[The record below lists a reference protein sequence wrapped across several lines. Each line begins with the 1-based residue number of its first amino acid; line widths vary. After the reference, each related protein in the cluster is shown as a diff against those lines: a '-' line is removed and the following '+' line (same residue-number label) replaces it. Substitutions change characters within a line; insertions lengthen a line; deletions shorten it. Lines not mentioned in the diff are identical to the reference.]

1 MYTID
6 QIVTA
11 TQTNSTAIS
20 IACILVWLVGF
31 LQYGSSV
38 YLQLSEKRSAW
49 WFWQHAW
56 YIGHDFTF
64 VMFFQKW
71 FFIIDF
77 WTFKV
82 MWAGC
87 LIFIG
92 IELFT
97 LYNVIKDDGERQEV
111 FGRYKTGKGSISKQ
125 EAWVRGLIGYAFGIV
140 LFYTLTVA
148 LGDPCCFFLTM
159 STNFIV
165 AIFPAFLAEERGSR
179 RGHSMWLGIF
189 ILAGTINTFCPVT
202 NMWYNL
208 APCFQE
214 PWYYVL
220 GVIAIIGCINY
231 FRVLASLPKKDYLTA
246 SGKKPLW

>member
-6 QIVTA
+6 DIVYA
-11 TQTNSTAIS
+11 TQNNATAVT
-20 IACILVWLVGF
+20 IACILVWLIGF
-31 LQYGSSV
+31 LQYGTSV

-49 WFWQHAW
+49 WFIQHAW
-56 YIGHDFTF
+56 YIGHDLTF
-64 VMFFQKW
+64 VLFFQKW

-87 LIFIG
+87 LVFIG

-97 LYNVIKDDGERQEV
+97 LYNTIKDDGERQEV
-111 FGRYKTGKGSISKQ
+111 FGRFKPNSGPITKK
-125 EAWVRGLIGYAFGIV
+125 EAWTRGLIGYALGFA
-140 LFYTLTVA
+140 LFITLTYA

-159 STNFIV
+159 TTNFMV
-165 AIFPAFLAEERGSR
+165 AVFPAFLAEERGSR

-189 ILAGTINTFCPVT
+189 ILAGTINTFCPGIS
-202 NMWYNL
+202 MWYNL
-208 APCFQE
+208 AECFRE

-220 GVIAIIGCINY
+220 GVIGIIGCINY
-231 FRVLASLPKKDYLTA
+231 FRVLHKLPPKPLKA
-246 SGKKPLW
+246 NGKKRIW